1 MDKDVLEALN
11 ELKSPY
17 ASFLSESTLSRV
29 DDYIDTGSMVLNAL
43 ISGSLY
49 GGIPVGRVTVLA
61 GESKVGKTLF
71 NLKILANAQKMG
83 LVPVIFDSENAIDPE
98 SAARLGLDTSKCMY
112 IPCISIEDA
121 RNQIFK
127 FLTSVREKGLQGKFI
142 IAIDSLSNLLCEM
155 EIKRMEKDSTSV
167 DMGTR
172 ARAMKTLMMTIT
184 TMCGV
189 TGTTAILTAHIY
201 DNPGE
206 MYPSLEKTIPGG
218 KSIKYLPSV
227 TVQLARK
234 PVKDD
239 GGKTIAD
246 DRAVAQK
253 NYSGIIIRALTVK
266 NRLIRQY
273 LEGEMYLSFSS
284 GLDKRYGLLNLLTG
298 MGVVNQGGA
307 TYTLPDEQGT
317 KLGYYKNWRKDD
329 DLWENT
335 LLPNLEAKIKSEWN
349 YGSDEER
356 EEANKEPGDIEVD
369 ESEDVPD
376 EE

>member
-1 MDKDVLEALN
+1 MEALAAI
-11 ELKSPY
+11 ESPY
-17 ASFLSESTLSRV
+17 ATFLSESTLSRV
-29 DDYIDTGSMVLNAL
+29 DTYIDTGSMVLNAL

-49 GGIPVGRVTVLA
+49 GGIPAGRVTVLA

-71 NLKILANAQKMG
+71 ALKILANAQKMG
-83 LVPVIFDSENAIDPE
+83 ITPVIFDSENAIDAE
-98 SAARLGLDTSKCMY
+98 GAARLGLDVSQCMY

-121 RNQIFK
+121 RNQIYK
-127 FLTSVREKGLQGKFI
+127 FLDNVRKKGLSGKFI
-142 IAIDSLSNLLCEM
+142 LCIDSLSNLLCEM
-155 EIKRMEKDSTSV
+155 EIKRMNKDSVAV

-172 ARAMKTLMMTIT
+172 ARAMKTLMMTLT

-189 TGTTAILTAHIY
+189 TGTTALCTAHIY

-239 GGKTIAD
+239 GGKTIKD

-273 LEGEMYLSFSS
+273 LEGEMYLSFSA
-284 GLDKRYGLLNLLTG
+284 GLDARYGLLNLLVG
-298 MGVVNQGGA
+298 MKVVNQGGA
-307 TYTLPDEQGT
+307 TYSLPDENGT
-317 KLGYYKNWRKDD
+317 KLGYYKNWRHDT
-329 DLWENT
+329 DLWEKT
-335 LLPNLEAKIKSEWN
+335 LLPNLEAVIKDNWH

-356 EEANKEPGDIEVD
+356 AEADKEPSDFEEDELTNEV
-369 ESEDVPD
+369 P
-376 EE
+376 EEEVA